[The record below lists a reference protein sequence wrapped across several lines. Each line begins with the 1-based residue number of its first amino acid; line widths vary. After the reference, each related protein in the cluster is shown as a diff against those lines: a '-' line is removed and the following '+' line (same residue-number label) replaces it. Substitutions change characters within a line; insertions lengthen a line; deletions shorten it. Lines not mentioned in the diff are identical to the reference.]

1 VTDDSCPF
9 PQLSWIQVRNIIL
22 LGNSAVSGNDRRAK
36 PKASIIDKV
45 ATRSYIREMK
55 TMGIR
60 ELKNRLSEVVRAV
73 KAGEHILVTDRGTV
87 VAELVP
93 PGRPGTDPGVPPG
106 LARLVER
113 GIARLG
119 APNDPGLY
127 RGLPPLRQRPVSVG
141 RLLDDERGAR

>member
-1 VTDDSCPF
+1 VLDSDADPGRGSARLLGRPRDPVLPGSLVQTCAGRGPRWSEGG
-9 PQLSWIQVRNIIL
+9 QLSVTEDSSPCPQRIWIQVRNRL
-22 LGNSAVSGNDRRAK
+22 PRGQLSRQRQRPLVPRAN
-36 PKASIIDKV
+36 IIDKV

-93 PGRPGTDPGVPPG
+93 PGRPGTDPGVPP
-106 LARLVER
+106 
-113 GIARLG
+113 
-119 APNDPGLY
+119 
-127 RGLPPLRQRPVSVG
+127 
-141 RLLDDERGAR
+141 